1 MKKLFASVLA
11 VSMAITGVH
20 VTSYASEDTPMVS
33 VEAQKSNP
41 YISEIDKELEAF
53 FAKYN
58 AEEDY
63 SKKERLLDTAINE
76 VQGKI
81 DSHAHFLNVMS
92 DSAQRKDI
100 ENKFAALKLKH
111 SILSTVKTKEQ
122 EKQAAV
128 AQKEYEKRSALD
140 EKDREL
146 RVKDREKQ
154 SALDEKDRELQA
166 KDREKESALE
176 KLKKKHEIITML
188 ALGAGTI
195 IGEIATLCFIA

>member
-11 VSMAITGVH
+11 VSLAITGIH
-20 VTSYASEDTPMVS
+20 VTSYAAEEATTVS
-33 VEAQKSNP
+33 IEAQKSNP
-41 YISEIDKELEAF
+41 YMSEIDKELKDF

-58 AEEDY
+58 AEKDC
-63 SKKERLLDTAINE
+63 SKKERLLDAAINE
-76 VQGKI
+76 VQSKI

-92 DSAQRKDI
+92 DSAQRENV

-146 RVKDREKQ
+146 R
-154 SALDEKDRELQA
+154 S

-176 KLKKKHEIITML
+176 KLKEKYKIITML
-188 ALGAGTI
+188 ALGAGVI
-195 IGEIATLCFIA
+195 IWEIATLCLIALD